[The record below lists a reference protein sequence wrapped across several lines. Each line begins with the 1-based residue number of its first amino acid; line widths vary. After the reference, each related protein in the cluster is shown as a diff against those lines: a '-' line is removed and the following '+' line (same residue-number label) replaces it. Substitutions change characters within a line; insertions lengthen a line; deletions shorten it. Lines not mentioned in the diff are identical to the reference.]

1 MSVYYGK
8 AEDLERK
15 YAYIPDDAANAPARK
30 KKKTVKKANHKHTYD
45 KSIIINY
52 FDKYAGKWT
61 YAYRN
66 VCTICGRIGDFVDNE
81 GIIKKTFPHVKPS
94 WFGFA
99 VDFGYNDD
107 KCFVEECPEEQKGG
121 GKRGEKENEEMDFFL
136 WNDDAFIF
144 SWGNIKDK
152 SRIKRFGPH
161 N

>member
-1 MSVYYGK
+1 MSIYYGK

-45 KSIIINY
+45 KSIVINY
-52 FDKYAGKWT
+52 FDKYAGTWT

-99 VDFGYNDD
+99 VAFGYNDE
-107 KCFVEECPEEQKGG
+107 FAE
-121 GKRGEKENEEMDFFL
+121 FT
-136 WNDDAFIF
+136 
-144 SWGNIKDK
+144 
-152 SRIKRFGPH
+152 
-161 N
+161 